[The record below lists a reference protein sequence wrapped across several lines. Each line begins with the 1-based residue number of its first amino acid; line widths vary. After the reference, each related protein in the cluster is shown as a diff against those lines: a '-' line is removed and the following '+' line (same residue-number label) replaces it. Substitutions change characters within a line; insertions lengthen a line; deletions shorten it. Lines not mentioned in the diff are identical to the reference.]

1 MQLSTNEC
9 LLTDIL
15 DCGYADLDMLD
26 GLYNTIGDEIY
37 YGDRSDLLKRAVAN
51 GEGLNGILYEFY
63 TDVTLAV
70 KDKIEDLLEEYEE
83 ADDKEITELV
93 EELQNIFYEI
103 TFDGDR
109 FIPLTD
115 EELELIKEKTED
127 LENTSPFCNCLDSS
141 FQNDLDQTFDDD
153 ESVLT
158 NAVDLIK
165 YWLDR

>member
-9 LLTDIL
+9 VLTDL
-15 DCGYADLDMLD
+15 LNCGYADLSMLD

-37 YGDRSDLLKRAVAN
+37 YGDRSDLLKRAVGN
-51 GEGLNGILYEFY
+51 GGLNGILYEFY

-70 KDKIEDLLEEYEE
+70 KGKIEDLLEEYEE
-83 ADDKEITELV
+83 AEDKEITELV

-103 TFDGDR
+103 TFDGDN

-127 LENTSPFCNCLDSS
+127 LNNVNPYCNCLDSS

-158 NAVDLIK
+158 NAIDLIK

>member
-9 LLTDIL
+9 LLTDLL
-15 DCGYADLDMLD
+15 DCGYADLSMLD

-37 YGDRSDLLKRAVAN
+37 YGDRTDMLKRAISN

-70 KDKIEDLLEEYEE
+70 KDKIEDLLEEYTNAE
-83 ADDKEITELV
+83 DKEDTELV
-93 EELQNIFYEI
+93 RELDGIFYSAE
-103 TFDGDR
+103 DK
-109 FIPLTD
+109 FIPLKKK
-115 EELELIKEKTED
+115 EMEMLKEKTDD
-127 LENTSPFCNCLDSS
+127 LNNVHPFCNCLDSY

-158 NAVDLIK
+158 NAIDLIK

>member
-1 MQLSTNEC
+1 MKLSTNEC

-15 DCGYADLDMLD
+15 DCGYADLSMLD
-26 GLYNTIGDEIY
+26 GLYNTIGDEIFD
-37 YGDRSDLLKRAVAN
+37 GDRSDFLQEAIRN

-70 KDKIEDLLEEYEE
+70 KDKIEDLIEEYEE

-93 EELQNIFYEI
+93 EELQNIFYDTEDKF
-103 TFDGDR
+103 T
-109 FIPLTD
+109 PLTD

-127 LENTSPFCNCLDSS
+127 LNNVNPYCNYLDSS

>member
-1 MQLSTNEC
+1 MQLSLHEC

-15 DCGYADLDMLD
+15 DCGYADLSMLD

-37 YGDRSDLLKRAVAN
+37 NGDRSDLLKRVVGD
-51 GEGLNGILYEFY
+51 GEGLNGVLYEFY

-83 ADDKEITELV
+83 AEDKEITELV
-93 EELQNIFYEI
+93 EELQDIFYNTEDK
-103 TFDGDR
+103 FV
-109 FIPLTD
+109 PLTD

-127 LENTSPFCNCLDSS
+127 LNVNPYCNCLDSS

>member
-15 DCGYADLDMLD
+15 DCGYADLSMLD
-26 GLYNTIGDEIY
+26 GLYNTIGDEIFD
-37 YGDRSDLLKRAVAN
+37 GDRSDFLQEAIRN
-51 GEGLNGILYEFY
+51 GEGLNGILYQFY
-63 TDVTLAV
+63 VEVTLSI
-70 KDKIEDLLEEYEE
+70 KRKIEDLLEEYEE
-83 ADDKEITELV
+83 ADNKEITELV

-109 FIPLTD
+109 FVPLTD

-127 LENTSPFCNCLDSS
+127 LNNVNPYCNCLDSH

>member
-9 LLTDIL
+9 LLTDLL

-37 YGDRSDLLKRAVAN
+37 YGDRTDMLKRAVAD
-51 GEGLNGILYEFY
+51 GDGLNGILYEFY

-70 KDKIEDLLEEYEE
+70 KDKIEDLIEEYENAE
-83 ADDKEITELV
+83 DKEITELV
-93 EELQNIFYEI
+93 EGLDLLMYKE
-103 TFDGDR
+103 DK

-115 EELELIKEKTED
+115 EELELLKDKTED
-127 LENTSPFCNCLDSS
+127 LNDVNPYCNCLDSS
-141 FQNDLDQTFDDD
+141 FQNDLDQTFNSD

-158 NAVDLIK
+158 NAIDLIEF
-165 YWLDR
+165 WLDRK

>member
-9 LLTDIL
+9 LLTDLL

-37 YGDRSDLLKRAVAN
+37 YGDRSDMLKRAVAD
-51 GEGLNGILYEFY
+51 GSGLNGILYEFY
-63 TDVTLAV
+63 IDVTLAV

-83 ADDKEITELV
+83 ADDKEITDLVRELD
-93 EELQNIFYEI
+93 LIFYTAEDK
-103 TFDGDR
+103 FV
-109 FIPLTD
+109 PLTD
-115 EELELIKEKTED
+115 EELELLKDKTED
-127 LENTSPFCNCLDSS
+127 LNNVNPYCNCLDSS

-165 YWLDR
+165 FWLDR

>member
-9 LLTDIL
+9 LLTDLL

-83 ADDKEITELV
+83 AEDKEITELV
-93 EELQNIFYEI
+93 RELDLIFYDTEDK
-103 TFDGDR
+103 FV
-109 FIPLTD
+109 PLTD

-127 LENTSPFCNCLDSS
+127 LNNVNPYCNCLDSS

>member
-15 DCGYADLDMLD
+15 DCGYADLSMLD

-37 YGDRSDLLKRAVAN
+37 NGDRSDLLKQAVGN

-83 ADDKEITELV
+83 ADNKEITELV
-93 EELQNIFYEI
+93 EELQNIFYNTEDK
-103 TFDGDR
+103 FV
-109 FIPLTD
+109 PLTD

-127 LENTSPFCNCLDSS
+127 LNDVNPYCNCLDSY

>member
-1 MQLSTNEC
+1 MQLSTSEC
-9 LLTDIL
+9 LLTDLL
-15 DCGYADLDMLD
+15 DCGYADLSMLD

-37 YGDRSDLLKRAVAN
+37 YGDRADLLKRAVGN

-70 KDKIEDLLEEYEE
+70 KAKIEDLLEEYENAE
-83 ADDKEITELV
+83 DKEDTELV
-93 EELQNIFYEI
+93 RELDLIFYKE
-103 TFDGDR
+103 DK
-109 FIPLTD
+109 FIPLKKK
-115 EELELIKEKTED
+115 EMGMLKEKTDD
-127 LENTSPFCNCLDSS
+127 LNNVNPFCNCLDSY

-158 NAVDLIK
+158 NAIDLIK

>member
-15 DCGYADLDMLD
+15 DCGYADLSMLD

-37 YGDRSDLLKRAVAN
+37 NGDRSDLLRQAVGN
-51 GEGLNGILYEFY
+51 GGLNGILYEFY

-93 EELQNIFYEI
+93 EELQSIFYD
-103 TFDGDR
+103 TDDK

-115 EELELIKEKTED
+115 EELELIKEKVED
-127 LENTSPFCNCLDSS
+127 LNNVNPYCNCLDSS